1 MTEERRAGGGERS
14 NSGGERSDAGS
25 ETGFR
30 SGFVALIGRPNV
42 GKSTLL
48 NQVSGQKLA
57 IVSDK
62 PQTTRNKILSVLT
75 GDGYQVIFLDTP
87 GIHKPRHKL
96 GEYMVNLA
104 QRTLNEVDL
113 IVHVVEA
120 QAEIGPGDQLIAR
133 KLGEVGTP
141 AILAVNKI
149 DLIQRGEIDR
159 RVERY
164 ARLHAYAAVVPISAA
179 MGENLDVLLRVIIDH
194 LEPGPRY
201 YPEDTVTDQPER
213 FIVAELVREQIL
225 RLTREEV
232 PHSVAVIVE
241 EMSPRPNN
249 MVYVKA
255 IIFVERDSQKG
266 IIIGE
271 GGRMLKEIGKET
283 RREVENLLGSPVYLD
298 LWVKVNKDWRNSPE
312 VLRLLGY
319 SEQSGR

>member
-1 MTEERRAGGGERS
+1 MVIEPPPE
-14 NSGGERSDAGS
+14 
-25 ETGFR
+25 GFR

-48 NQVSGQKLA
+48 NHMAGQKVA

-62 PQTTRNKILSVLT
+62 PQTTRNKLLCVLT
-75 GDGYQVIFLDTP
+75 GDDYQVVFLDTP

-104 QRTLNEVDL
+104 QRTLGQVDL

-120 QAEIGPGDQLIAR
+120 QAPLGPGDLLIAR
-133 KLGEVGTP
+133 KMSAAKTP
-141 AILAVNKI
+141 AILAVNKT
-149 DLIQRGEIDR
+149 DLIPRDA
-159 RVERY
+159 VPAALERY
-164 ARLHAYAAVVPISAA
+164 ARIHDYASVVPISAL
-179 MGENLDVLLRVIIDH
+179 ENDNLDVLLRVIIDH
-194 LEPGPRY
+194 LAVGPKY
-201 YPEDTVTDQPER
+201 YPDDVVTDQPER
-213 FIVAELVREQIL
+213 FVVGELVREQIL
-225 RLTREEV
+225 RVTREEV
-232 PHSVAVIVE
+232 PHSVAVVVE
-241 EMSPRPNN
+241 EMSERPNN

-271 GGRMLKEIGKET
+271 SGRMLKEIG
-283 RREVENLLGSPVYLD
+283 REARQGIESLLGSPVYLD

-319 SEQSGR
+319 YTT